1 MINKICLHICKH
13 VYKNIFYYV
22 YVITDNKINIF
33 IFLILFFLFSYLNK
47 IETNNNPLNL
57 MILFP
62 N

>member
-1 MINKICLHICKH
+1 MCKH

-22 YVITDNKINIF
+22 YIITDNKINIF
-33 IFLILFFLFSYLNK
+33 IFLFLFFCYLNK